1 MGLTTYLELL
11 RIPAVRRILVLG
23 TIIRIPMWAAAV
35 VLTLHVVGHL
45 GRSYAAAG
53 VAEMVFAGALAL
65 GGPWRGRRLDRI
77 GLRATLAPSLVV
89 LTVCWCVA
97 PWVGYLP
104 LLALVLVAGLF
115 VVPQFSIVRQVLIDA
130 APDERRTAVLAVD
143 SVVVEI
149 SFMIGP
155 VLGVIAATTLPTPV
169 ALMLCELLSVAGAC
183 WLWWA
188 DPPLRRPT
196 PPGETATA
204 TERHPVR
211 SWLSPAVVGILVVST
226 SATIVLTGEDLGTVA
241 ALRSMDHTTSIGWV
255 LGLWGLS
262 SAIGGILYGVA
273 ARHPPSSML
282 IALLAVSTL
291 LVPLAQDRWQFAV
304 LLFLTGFF
312 CAPTITATLDDLS
325 RAVPLSVR
333 GEALGWHGSALTL
346 GSAAGAPLVGLA
358 IDAGGWRS
366 GFVLTGGVG
375 LVISVVTYAVT
386 ARLRR
391 EPVPASGS
399 DVAADDVR
407 T

>member
-1 MGLTTYLELL
+1 M
-11 RIPAVRRILVLG
+11 
-23 TIIRIPMWAAAV
+23 
-35 VLTLHVVGHL
+35 
-45 GRSYAAAG
+45 
-53 VAEMVFAGALAL
+53 
-65 GGPWRGRRLDRI
+65 
-77 GLRATLAPSLVV
+77 
-89 LTVCWCVA
+89 
-97 PWVGYLP
+97 
-104 LLALVLVAGLF
+104 
-115 VVPQFSIVRQVLIDA
+115 PQFSIVRQVLIDA

-169 ALMLCELLSVAGAC
+169 ALMLCELLSVVGAC

-188 DPPLRRPT
+188 DPPLRRAGAS
-196 PPGETATA
+196 GETGSP

-211 SWLSPAVVGILVVST
+211 SWLSPSVVGILVVSL

-241 ALRSMDHTTSIGWV
+241 ALRSMDHTSSIGWV

-273 ARHPPSSML
+273 TRHPPSSML

-312 CAPTITATLDDLS
+312 CAPTITATVDDLS

-346 GSAAGAPLVGLA
+346 GSATGAPLVGLA

-366 GFVLTGGVG
+366 GFVLTGAVG
-375 LVISVVTYAVT
+375 LMISVMTYAVT

-391 EPVPASGS
+391 GPVPAVSH
-399 DVAADDVR
+399 DERADDVR